1 MGPPSKEASEASSLS
16 GTVVVSG
23 LAFAACDRG
32 VYGPLQRRE
41 RINGM
46 DFSLNAEQARFR
58 DELRA
63 WLRDNLAGSA
73 GRAAAPEDAE
83 EGGERRR
90 EWQRRVHEAGYAGVS
105 WPVEYGGRGLS
116 LIESMIVN
124 EEMAR
129 AKAPD
134 LVNVIGLN
142 MAGPTIIH
150 HGTPEQKSKHL
161 RNILDATD
169 IWCQGFSEPNSG
181 SDLASL
187 QTRAV
192 PDGDDFVVNG
202 QKVWTTLGHV
212 AKWCI
217 LLTRTGSADE
227 KHAGLTYLIV
237 DMQSPGVEVKPLV
250 QLTGDAEF
258 NEIYFTDVRVP
269 RSNLLGGVGEGWRV
283 AMTTLMHERATLGVA
298 LQVRSRI
305 AFDDLVTLVR
315 AGGDG
320 NPLLRQKLAQLHI
333 ETEAMRFNGYRG
345 LTRMLRGEPPGPE
358 GSINKLMWSEVNQRL
373 MDTAL
378 EVLGPAALLA
388 AGEESAPDG
397 GRWSYQFLR
406 SRANS
411 IEGGTSEVLRNILAE
426 RVLGLPRS
434 R

>member
-1 MGPPSKEASEASSLS
+1 
-16 GTVVVSG
+16 
-23 LAFAACDRG
+23 
-32 VYGPLQRRE
+32 
-41 RINGM
+41 M
-46 DFSLNAEQARFR
+46 DFSLTSEQARYR

-63 WLRDNLAGSA
+63 WLRENLADEL
-73 GRAAAPEDAE
+73 AAPPPAMGAG
-83 EGGERRR
+83 EGVERRR
-90 EWQRRVHEAGYAGVS
+90 RWQRRVYEAGYAGVS
-105 WPVEYGGRGLS
+105 WPREYGGRGLS
-116 LIESMIVN
+116 LIESMIVH

-134 LVNVIGLN
+134 MVNVIGLN

-150 HGTPEQKSKHL
+150 HGTQAQKERYLQPLL
-161 RNILDATD
+161 RADE

-192 PDGDDFVVNG
+192 DAGDHFVVNG

-217 LLTRTGSADE
+217 LLTRTGSADS

-237 DMQSPGVEVKPLV
+237 DMESPGVEVKPLV
-250 QLTGDAEF
+250 QMTGDAEF
-258 NEIYFTDVRVP
+258 NEIYFSDVRVP
-269 RSNLLGGVGEGWRV
+269 KENLLGGVGEGWRV

-298 LQVRSRI
+298 LQVRTRI
-305 AFDDLVTLVR
+305 AFDDLVELAR

-320 NPLLRQKLAQLHI
+320 NGGAAPHAGDALVRQKLAQLYI
-333 ETEAMRFNGYRG
+333 ETEAMKFNGYRG

-373 MDTAL
+373 MDTAMEL
-378 EVLGPAALLA
+378 VGPDALLA
-388 AGEESAPDG
+388 DGEESAPAA
-397 GRWSYQFLR
+397 GRWSYHFLR

>member
-1 MGPPSKEASEASSLS
+1 
-16 GTVVVSG
+16 
-23 LAFAACDRG
+23 
-32 VYGPLQRRE
+32 
-41 RINGM
+41 M
-46 DFSLNAEQARFR
+46 DFSLTPEQVQFR

-63 WLRDNLAGSA
+63 WLRENLADELATPVPAMG
-73 GRAAAPEDAE
+73 AE
-83 EGGERRR
+83 TGVERRR
-90 EWQRRVHEAGYAGVS
+90 RWQRRVHEAGYAGVS
-105 WPVEYGGRGLS
+105 WPKEYGGRGLS
-116 LIESMIVN
+116 QIEAMIVG

-134 LVNVIGLN
+134 TINVIGLN

-150 HGTPEQKSKHL
+150 HGTQAQKERYL
-161 RNILDATD
+161 RPILTADE

-192 PDGDDFVVNG
+192 EDGDHFVVNG

-212 AKWCI
+212 ARWCI
-217 LLTRTGSADE
+217 LLTRTGAADS

-269 RSNLLGGVGEGWRV
+269 RENLLGGVGEGWRV

-298 LQVRSRI
+298 LQVRTRI
-305 AFDDLVTLVR
+305 AFDELVEQAR
-315 AGGDG
+315 AGDTAAADG
-320 NPLLRQKLAQLHI
+320 SPLLHQKLAQLYI

-378 EVLGPAALLA
+378 EVIGPATLLA
-388 AGEESAPDG
+388 DGEESAPRE
-397 GRWSYQFLR
+397 GRWSYHFLR

>member
-1 MGPPSKEASEASSLS
+1 
-16 GTVVVSG
+16 
-23 LAFAACDRG
+23 
-32 VYGPLQRRE
+32 
-41 RINGM
+41 M
-46 DFSLNAEQARFR
+46 DFSLTPEQATFR

-63 WLRDNLAGSA
+63 WLRDNLAEELATPMPPMGQA
-73 GRAAAPEDAE
+73 GALD
-83 EGGERRR
+83 RRR
-90 EWQRRVHEAGYAGVS
+90 NWQRKVHAAGYVGVA
-105 WPVEYGGRGLS
+105 WPEQHGGRGLS
-116 LIESMIVN
+116 LIEAILVN

-134 LVNVIGLN
+134 LINVIGLN
-142 MAGPTIIH
+142 MAGPTIIA
-150 HGTPEQKSKHL
+150 HGTEEQKARYL
-161 RNILDATD
+161 QPLLTADE

-192 PDGDDFVVNG
+192 ADGDDFIVNG

-227 KHAGLTYLIV
+227 KHSGLTYLIV
-237 DMQSPGVEVKPLV
+237 DMKSPGIEVKPLR
-250 QLTGDAEF
+250 QMTGDAEF
-258 NEIYFTDVRVP
+258 NEIYFSDVRVP
-269 RSNLLGGVGEGWRV
+269 RANLLGGVGEGWRV

-305 AFDDLVTLVR
+305 AFDELAALARATRSNGAPKSEDPLVR
-315 AGGDG
+315 
-320 NPLLRQKLAQLHI
+320 QQLAQLYI
-333 ETEAMRFNGYRG
+333 ETEVMRYNGYRG
-345 LTRMLRGEPPGPE
+345 LTAMLRGEPPGPE
-358 GSINKLMWSEVNQRL
+358 GTINKLMWSEVNQRI

-378 EVLGPAALLA
+378 EVMGPASLLA
-388 AGEESAPDG
+388 EGEPSAPSG
-397 GRWSYQFLR
+397 GHWSYGFLR

-411 IEGGTSEVLRNILAE
+411 IEGGTSEVLRNIIAE

>member
-1 MGPPSKEASEASSLS
+1 
-16 GTVVVSG
+16 
-23 LAFAACDRG
+23 
-32 VYGPLQRRE
+32 
-41 RINGM
+41 M
-46 DFSLNAEQARFR
+46 DFSLTPEQAQFR
-58 DELRA
+58 DEVRA
-63 WLRDNLAGSA
+63 WLRENLADELATPLPAMGA
-73 GRAAAPEDAE
+73 D
-83 EGGERRR
+83 EGVERRR
-90 EWQRRVHEAGYAGVS
+90 RWQRRVFEAGYAGVA
-105 WPVEYGGRGLS
+105 WPREYGGRGLS
-116 LIESMIVN
+116 LIEAMIVG

-134 LVNVIGLN
+134 LINVIGLN

-150 HGTPEQKSKHL
+150 HGTAEQKARYL
-161 RNILDATD
+161 RPILDAGE

-192 PDGDDFVVNG
+192 DAGDHFVVNG

-212 AKWCI
+212 ARWCI
-217 LLTRTGSADE
+217 LLTRTGAADS

-237 DMQSPGVEVKPLV
+237 DMESPGVEVKPLV
-250 QLTGDAEF
+250 QMTGDAEF
-258 NEIYFTDVRVP
+258 NELYFTDVRVP
-269 RSNLLGGVGEGWRV
+269 KENLLGGVGEGWRV

-298 LQVRSRI
+298 LQVRTRI
-305 AFDDLVTLVR
+305 AFDDLVELVR
-315 AGGDG
+315 SDDG
-320 NPLLRQKLAQLHI
+320 AEGSPVHDAVVRQKLAQLYV

-373 MDTAL
+373 MDTAM
-378 EVLGPAALLA
+378 EILGPGSLLA
-388 AGEESAPDG
+388 DDEESAPRG

>member
-1 MGPPSKEASEASSLS
+1 
-16 GTVVVSG
+16 
-23 LAFAACDRG
+23 
-32 VYGPLQRRE
+32 
-41 RINGM
+41 M
-46 DFSLNAEQARFR
+46 DFSLTTEQARFR

-63 WLRDNLAGSA
+63 WLRDNLADAQSA
-73 GRAAAPEDAE
+73 PMAAMGAED
-83 EGGERRR
+83 GVERRR
-90 EWQRRVHEAGYAGVS
+90 SWQRRVYEAGYAGVA
-105 WPVEYGGRGLS
+105 WPKEYGGRGLS
-116 LIESMIVN
+116 LIESMIVM
-124 EEMAR
+124 EEMSK

-134 LVNVIGLN
+134 MINVIGLN

-150 HGTPEQKSKHL
+150 HGTPAQKERHL
-161 RNILDATD
+161 RGILDASE

-192 PDGDDFVVNG
+192 LDGDDFVVNG

-227 KHAGLTYLIV
+227 KHSGLTYLIV
-237 DMQSPGVEVKPLV
+237 DMKSPGVEVKPLV
-250 QLTGDAEF
+250 QMTGDAEF

-269 RSNLLGGVGEGWRV
+269 RENLLGGVGEGWRV

-305 AFDDLVTLVR
+305 AFDELITLVR
-315 AGGDG
+315 AAHGASGDG
-320 NPLLRQKLAQLHI
+320 EAEGEGALVRQKLAQLYI
-333 ETEAMRFNGYRG
+333 DTEAMRCNGYRG
-345 LTRMLRGEPPGPE
+345 LTRMLRGETPGPE

-373 MDTAL
+373 METAL
-378 EVLGPAALLA
+378 EVEGPAGMLA
-388 AGEESAPDG
+388 EGEPSAPDG
-397 GRWSYQFLR
+397 GRWTYQFLR